1 MLKFVLS
8 VALCSKF
15 VFSVALC
22 LKFVCAGMAGI
33 WLLDLDIDRK
43 HRAAIGSERTLEDL
57 VTRTQKEDWKIHEGW
72 VQRYVR
78 ALVISILMLHT
89 N

>member
-1 MLKFVLS
+1 M
-8 VALCSKF
+8 
-15 VFSVALC
+15 
-22 LKFVCAGMAGI
+22 
-33 WLLDLDIDRK
+33 WLLDPDIDRK